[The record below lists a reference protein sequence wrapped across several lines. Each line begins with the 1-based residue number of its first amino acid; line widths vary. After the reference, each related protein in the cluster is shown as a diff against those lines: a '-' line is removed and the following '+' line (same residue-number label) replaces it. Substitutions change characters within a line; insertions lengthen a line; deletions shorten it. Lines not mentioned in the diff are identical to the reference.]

1 MPSWRAW
8 LMIHMTAEMR
18 GERAEEKMKRAEGR
32 NNHFEALFVG
42 PEV

>member
-8 LMIHMTAEMR
+8 LMIHMTAEMGR
-18 GERAEEKMKRAEGR
+18 EKMKRREGGRKGR